1 MAAQAAAGLPSDLP
15 LPPAPPSPSVLPGAP
30 GLRVHGQ
37 GEGPRVCCRRRRPP
51 KWPSSAFPGLL
62 ARPSTPHPPRPL
74 LDTLGEGAR
83 RWGKSLRFVN
93 RSRDCGGGGGGGW
106 EESEVAFPWRSGV
119 SDEPGRVTPS
129 RLYTL
134 SQELRRRRGQGYLP
148 PLPTLSGVLVR
159 SDFFFPP
166 QYYQCTAPN
175 GFRFV
180 FTTPPT
186 PNESLVRSILPSPS
200 SLLPT
205 LPSSPSKTRSLRL
218 DILQA
223 SYTVF
228 RIVTFFTPPHPI
240 STLVAVYFCPSPA

>member
-15 LPPAPPSPSVLPGAP
+15 LPPVPPSPSVLPGAP
-30 GLRVHGQ
+30 GPRVHGQ
-37 GEGPRVCCRRRRPP
+37 GEGPRGSCRRRRPP

-62 ARPSTPHPPRPL
+62 ARPSTPHPLRPL
-74 LDTLGEGAR
+74 LDTLCGGAR

-93 RSRDCGGGGGGGW
+93 RSRGCGGGGGGGW

-129 RLYTL
+129 RLNTL
-134 SQELRRRRGQGYLP
+134 SQELRRRRGQGSLP

-159 SDFFFPP
+159 SDFFPP
-166 QYYQCTAPN
+166 QYHQCTAPN

-180 FTTPPT
+180 FTTPPHPQRIT
-186 PNESLVRSILPSPS
+186 CQINFTF

-205 LPSSPSKTRSLRL
+205 SHFPLLP
-218 DILQA
+218 
-223 SYTVF
+223 F
-228 RIVTFFTPPHPI
+228 RTPFSEVRHFT
-240 STLVAVYFCPSPA
+240 S

>member
-30 GLRVHGQ
+30 GPRVHGQ
-37 GEGPRVCCRRRRPP
+37 GEGPRGCCRRRRPP
-51 KWPSSAFPGLL
+51 KWPSSAFPRLL
-62 ARPSTPHPPRPL
+62 ARPSTPHPLRPL
-74 LDTLGEGAR
+74 LDTLVGGAR

-134 SQELRRRRGQGYLP
+134 SQELRKRRGQGSLP

-159 SDFFFPP
+159 SDFFFLPSTTSVQLLTGSALFLRLPP
-166 QYYQCTAPN
+166 
-175 GFRFV
+175 
-180 FTTPPT
+180 PPT
-186 PNESLVRSILPSPS
+186 NHLSDQFY
-200 SLLPT
+200 LLPPPYFPLSPPP
-205 LPSSPSKTRSLRL
+205 LPNPVL
-218 DILQA
+218 
-223 SYTVF
+223 
-228 RIVTFFTPPHPI
+228 
-240 STLVAVYFCPSPA
+240 